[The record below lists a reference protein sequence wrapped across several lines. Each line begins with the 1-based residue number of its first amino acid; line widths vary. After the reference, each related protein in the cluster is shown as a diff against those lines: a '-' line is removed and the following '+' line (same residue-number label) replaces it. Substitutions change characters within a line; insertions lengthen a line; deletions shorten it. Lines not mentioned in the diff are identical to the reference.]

1 MFRSTPLQVLSVVK
15 IAPGSG
21 AAKIF
26 PQRKHP
32 TSVIINAN
40 LVFISVLVCLS
51 YFLIPWGGHSHGD
64 PRSWLVRGGRCC
76 DRPGKL
82 LSWNGIPSHQQSTE
96 IPRRSSQ
103 ANVLIEWLVFVLGS
117 GNSYT

>member
-1 MFRSTPLQVLSVVK
+1 MFRSTPLQVGSVVK

-32 TSVIINAN
+32 ARVIINAN

-51 YFLIPWGGHSHGD
+51 YFLIPGGHSRGD
-64 PRSWLVRGGRCC
+64 PRSLLVRGGRCC
-76 DRPGKL
+76 DRPGETFYSPTL
-82 LSWNGIPSHQQSTE
+82 Y
-96 IPRRSSQ
+96 
-103 ANVLIEWLVFVLGS
+103 
-117 GNSYT
+117 GNSGRELSGYYPD